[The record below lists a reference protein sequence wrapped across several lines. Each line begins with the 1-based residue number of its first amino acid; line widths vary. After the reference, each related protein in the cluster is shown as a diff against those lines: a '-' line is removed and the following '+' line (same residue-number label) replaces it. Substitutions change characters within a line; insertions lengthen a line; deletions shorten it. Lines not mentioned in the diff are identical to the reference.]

1 MCPQLRERFIAASFY
16 CEPEQIA
23 AATQYGNTAVES
35 LIQIL
40 EYFPDKLKVNDIT
53 PDQKKFVLAALN
65 SVSRNI
71 DSFLTLMPADQVR
84 AAKDPSPNPILN
96 PNPNPNPNPNLALMP
111 ADQVGA
117 ACTLHLAPC
126 TLHPARALAPASA
139 PGLPPRAHPLPL
151 LSPGQ
156 GGQGSDR
163 GGEPAQPGRAAGRRH
178 AAQPPQGRRG
188 VRRGARV
195 LGGQRVVRAGTECV
209 YRSTRF

>member
-1 MCPQLRERFIAASFY
+1 MVCPQLRERFIAASFY

-84 AAKDPSPNPILN
+84 AA
-96 PNPNPNPNPNLALMP
+96 
-111 ADQVGA
+111 
-117 ACTLHLAPC
+117 CTLHLAPC
-126 TLHPARALAPASA
+126 TLPVRWPLPL
-139 PGLPPRAHPLPL
+139 PQVYPPRAHALPL
-151 LSPGQ
+151 LPPGE

-163 GGEPAQPGRAAGRRH
+163 GGEPTQPGRAAG
-178 AAQPPQGRRG
+178 
-188 VRRGARV
+188 
-195 LGGQRVVRAGTECV
+195 
-209 YRSTRF
+209 

>member
-1 MCPQLRERFIAASFY
+1 MMCPQLRERFIAASFY

-96 PNPNPNPNPNLALMP
+96 PNPNPNPNPSPNPDARRP
-111 ADQVGA
+111 GQGG
-117 ACTLHLAPC
+117 LHPAPC

-139 PGLPPRAHPLPL
+139 PGLPPHPPR
-151 LSPGQ
+151 S
-156 GGQGSDR
+156 R
-163 GGEPAQPGRAAGRRH
+163 PA
-178 AAQPPQGRRG
+178 
-188 VRRGARV
+188 
-195 LGGQRVVRAGTECV
+195 LTT
-209 YRSTRF
+209 TR

>member
-84 AAKDPSPNPILN
+84 AA
-96 PNPNPNPNPNLALMP
+96 
-111 ADQVGA
+111 
-117 ACTLHLAPC
+117 CTLHLAPC
-126 TLHPARALAPASA
+126 TLPVRWP
-139 PGLPPRAHPLPL
+139 LPLPQVYPPTPRAHALPL
-151 LSPGQ
+151 LPPGE

-188 VRRGARV
+188 LSCGSR
-195 LGGQRVVRAGTECV
+195 LGVSG
-209 YRSTRF
+209 